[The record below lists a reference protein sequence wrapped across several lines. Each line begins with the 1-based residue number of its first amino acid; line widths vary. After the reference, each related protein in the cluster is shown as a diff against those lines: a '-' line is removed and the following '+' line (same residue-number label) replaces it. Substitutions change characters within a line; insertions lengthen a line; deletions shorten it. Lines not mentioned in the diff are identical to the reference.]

1 MHPEPITEAEVQAYL
16 DGELDLH
23 RRLAVETHFIEHP
36 EDAGRFFEDLRLR
49 TSLRLLTSELDDI
62 PTSMRQAATRLASRF
77 EDRPA
82 RGFRHLLGGRIV
94 HGLAAAALLAMVI
107 LPARDVMA
115 NPPEYVGDAIEAYR
129 TGLLRATMVSQVETP
144 AFDASEVRR
153 STRIRMPRL
162 PEKWVV
168 TDAQI
173 FPSKEGPAL
182 QLMIRTPSDRR
193 LSIFAIRA
201 KSDAPA
207 QPEAIRHDNGTSVA
221 YWREGDMSYALT
233 GGEEPEALDV
243 IAEDLA
249 DPEEPL
255 LS

>member
-1 MHPEPITEAEVQAYL
+1 MHPEPITEAEIQAYL

-36 EDAGRFFEDLRLR
+36 EATGQFFADLRLR
-49 TSLRLLTSELDDI
+49 TSLRLLTSELDEI
-62 PTSMRQAATRLASRF
+62 PAGMRQAADRLASRLD
-77 EDRPA
+77 DRPV
-82 RGFRHLLGGRIV
+82 RGLRHLFGGRIV
-94 HGLAAAALLAMVI
+94 QGLAAAALLAMII
-107 LPARDVMA
+107 LPGRDVMA
-115 NPPEYVGDAIEAYR
+115 SPPAYVGDAIEAYR
-129 TGLLRATMVSQVETP
+129 TGLLRATMVSQIEAPT
-144 AFDASEVRR
+144 FDATEVQR

-162 PEKWVV
+162 PERWVV

-182 QLMIRTPSDRR
+182 QLMIRTPSDRK

-201 KSDAPA
+201 DSDAPA
-207 QPEAIRHDNGTSVA
+207 QPEAVRHDNGTSVA

-243 IAEDLA
+243 IAEDIA
-249 DPEEPL
+249 DIEPT